1 MIAQPDDGMSRGA
14 VAADGRYNGATPMP
28 GSRLSMFTLTHLT
41 TPPPESLKSQVLQ
54 MVVDYFSDLS
64 PAPLTPSN
72 QLYQLYQYVIGF
84 EVHLYLQAMGSEPAS
99 SARMI
104 LALDDEDPSRVLG
117 FALYLPSPDDPEA
130 CTLVYTAVQASHRRQ
145 GIARAMLQQMQLL
158 HPHAALAC
166 VANRVPTF
174 EAMGFVVLGARGPQV
189 LMNTRRTASDGWVAV
204 QDLAPIFQSKEVRQI
219 HSYLVKQ
226 HGERAMRDAEKQ
238 RDRLLDQLTRQAEAL
253 AATRRLH

>member
-1 MIAQPDDGMSRGA
+1 
-14 VAADGRYNGATPMP
+14 
-28 GSRLSMFTLTHLT
+28 MFTLSHLT

-72 QLYQLYQYVIGF
+72 PLYQLYQYVIGF

-99 SARMI
+99 SARLI

-117 FALYLPSPDDPEA
+117 FALYLPSLDDADA
-130 CTLVYTAVQASHRRQ
+130 CTLLYTAVLASHRRH
-145 GIARAMLQQMQLL
+145 GIARAMLGQMQLL

-174 EAMGFVVLGARGPQV
+174 EALGFNVLGARGPQV
-189 LMNTRRTASDGWVAV
+189 LMNSQRQASDGWVAV

-238 RDRLLDQLTRQAEAL
+238 RDRLLDQLARQAAAL
-253 AATRRLH
+253 ADEYLSNNRLH